1 MLIRVTA
8 FLSCVHVL
16 CSLVGQLSSLPC
28 VPLTN
33 KSHHGK
39 ADKSEDESS
48 RWKVE
53 LGEFTGSV
61 EILRTLDILMNMV
74 KKIQLFCQIEQL
86 IRDIQS

>member
-28 VPLTN
+28 VPLMN
-33 KSHHGK
+33 KNRHGKVK

-48 RWKVE
+48 HWKVE
-53 LGEFTGSV
+53 LGEFAESV
-61 EILRTLDILMNMV
+61 EILRTLDVLMNMV
-74 KKIQLFCQIEQL
+74 
-86 IRDIQS
+86 